1 MEKKI
6 ILASTSPR
14 RHEILKQFGVNYDY
28 LKPELDEEKAKKE
41 LGTDAPLKTA
51 CGLALAKAASVA
63 HRVKKGLILGSDT
76 IVILKGRVI
85 GKPASKK
92 EAYNIL
98 RSLSLNRHCVVTAVA
113 FIDAATGKTLV
124 TYDESFVTFKKIGE
138 EWIRDY
144 VENYNVMDK
153 AGAYAVQENSD
164 PFIKKIEGSYYNVV
178 GLPIEKVKRIIKNW
192 DKP

>member
-1 MEKKI
+1 
-6 ILASTSPR
+6 
-14 RHEILKQFGVNYDY
+14 
-28 LKPELDEEKAKKE
+28 
-41 LGTDAPLKTA
+41 
-51 CGLALAKAASVA
+51 VA

-192 DKP
+192 DKL